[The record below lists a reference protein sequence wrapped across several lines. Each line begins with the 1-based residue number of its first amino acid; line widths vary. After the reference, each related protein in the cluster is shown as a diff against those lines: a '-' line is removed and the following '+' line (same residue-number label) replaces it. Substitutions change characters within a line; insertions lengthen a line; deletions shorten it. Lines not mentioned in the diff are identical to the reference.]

1 VALRHEWFY
10 EFLLLLTIFRFDSE
24 NADKGNASITINNNT
39 LLIFFKTAGL
49 PEFLQT
55 KEKIMERICS
65 ECGKEMS
72 EGFVINNGM
81 EYFCCEE
88 CLHKHYSH
96 EEYLEMYDNGEGE
109 SY

>member
-1 VALRHEWFY
+1 
-10 EFLLLLTIFRFDSE
+10 
-24 NADKGNASITINNNT
+24 
-39 LLIFFKTAGL
+39 
-49 PEFLQT
+49 
-55 KEKIMERICS
+55 MERICS